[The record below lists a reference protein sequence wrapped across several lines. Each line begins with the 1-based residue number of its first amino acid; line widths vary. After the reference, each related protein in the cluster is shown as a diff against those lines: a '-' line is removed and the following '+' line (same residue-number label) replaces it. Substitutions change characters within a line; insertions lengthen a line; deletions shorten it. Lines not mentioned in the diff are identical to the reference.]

1 MNEKEKT
8 SEPVAEERWDLWAV
22 EQIQYLLVL
31 HSYNLERINA
41 LVWIT
46 AVSALLSLAAV
57 VIAIM

>member
-8 SEPVAEERWDLWAV
+8 SEPVVEERWDLWAV
-22 EQIQYLLVL
+22 EQIRHLLVL
-31 HSYNLERINA
+31 HNYNLERINV
-41 LVWIT
+41 LTWIT